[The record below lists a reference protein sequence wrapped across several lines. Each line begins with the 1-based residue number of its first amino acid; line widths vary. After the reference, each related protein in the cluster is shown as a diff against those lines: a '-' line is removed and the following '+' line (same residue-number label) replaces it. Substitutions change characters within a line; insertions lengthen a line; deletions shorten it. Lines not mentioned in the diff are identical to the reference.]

1 MAANK
6 NQNSFSPINLGTI
19 FFGIFIVFVGF
30 YFLANNL
37 DLIPAQFQIS
47 LWQLWPLIIIFVG
60 LSFLKVR
67 SLWSAIIGVLVI
79 VLIIGLVAAFLLWG
93 QYNIEDSVVETPIN
107 IGLEDQA
114 EKGEVEIDFGAGNI
128 NIGGGADS
136 FIEGVLTS
144 NILSLREKSYLDNG
158 VQKAKLDFDTRWKV
172 FTGRQ
177 ENNLDL
183 SLNNELPLG
192 IYLDTGA
199 ATLYMDLRE
208 VNAELVDI
216 NTGASDLD
224 IVMGDKATD
233 ARLKID
239 AGASSLDIDI
249 PETVGVDLNI
259 DSGITSKQFDDFE
272 KIGDNQ
278 YRSRNYREV
287 DKFLNIELDLG
298 VSDLKIN
305 WK

>member
-1 MAANK
+1 MTANK

-37 DLIPAQFQIS
+37 DLVPEQFQIS
-47 LWQLWPLIIIFVG
+47 LWQLWPLVIIFIG

-67 SLWSAIIGVLVI
+67 SLWSAIIGVIVI
-79 VLIIGLVAAFLLWG
+79 VVIIGLVAAFLLWG
-93 QYNIEDSVVETPIN
+93 QYNIDDSVVETPIN
-107 IGLEDQA
+107 ISLEDQA
-114 EKGEVEIDFGAGNI
+114 DKGEVEIDFGAGNI
-128 NIGGGADS
+128 SIGGGADN
-136 FIEGVLTS
+136 FVEGVFSS
-144 NILSLREKSYLDNG
+144 NILSLKEKSYLDNG

-199 ATLYMDLRE
+199 ATLDMDLSE
-208 VNAELVDI
+208 VNAEIVDI

-224 IVMGDKATD
+224 IMMGDLAAD
-233 ARLKID
+233 AKLNID
-239 AGASSLDIDI
+239 AGASSLDII
-249 PETVGVDLNI
+249 VPKTVGVDLNI
-259 DSGITSKQFDDFE
+259 DSGVTSKKFDDFE
-272 KIGDNQ
+272 RIGDKQ
-278 YRSRNYREV
+278 YRSRNYRDV

-298 VSDLKIN
+298 VSDLKID